1 MYGEKMKV
9 SEPKRLLSEQDK
21 ALLEMMN
28 ADIIR
33 RAHTLDRLCEELE
46 IAAFILDQRT
56 KDLEM
61 RENDLLRASL
71 EMKKRLGAFSGRRD

>member
-1 MYGEKMKV
+1 MYGEKMKIA
-9 SEPKRLLSEQDK
+9 EPKRLLSEQDK

-33 RAHTLDRLCEELE
+33 RAATLDKLCEELE
-46 IAAFILDQRT
+46 IAAFILDMRN

-71 EMKKRLGAFSGRRD
+71 EMKKRLGAFSARRD